1 MSKTNHVSCGEILF
15 SVVNCEENFCVE
27 VHQNEWNNYWDD
39 DIVYD
44 IVLFPN
50 LKKSSLRKLGI
61 KDINDG
67 LRKTYYYLDDAQLK
81 KMTIIVFQFI

>member
-1 MSKTNHVSCGEILF
+1 ME
-15 SVVNCEENFCVE
+15 
-27 VHQNEWNNYWDD
+27 YWDD

-44 IVLFPN
+44 VVLFPN
-50 LKKSSLRKLGI
+50 LKKSSLGKLGN

-67 LRKTYYYLDDAQLK
+67 LRKIYDYLDDAQLQ